1 MGARTNLRHSSN
13 MHDTEHDPQKSTKAS
28 DAGSLRRGVMLLKIL
43 ATAGA
48 RGLALTELAARADL
62 PHPTVHRVLR
72 QLSDERLV
80 ARNDELK
87 RYRLGPLAFELGM
100 AGATMYDLRD
110 LCEEVMDRLSAETG
124 DTVYLVVR
132 SGFDAVCMHRHE
144 GSFPI
149 RTLVL
154 DVGSRRPLGVGAGGL
169 ALLAALD
176 DEERSEV
183 IERIGPKLSGFHGVT
198 TSFLERAS
206 TRTRQEGVAIVQDT
220 VNLGVSAVGQAFRDG
235 MGQPLGALSVAAL
248 SHRMTRSRLLHIGTM
263 LKDGCTDIEK
273 RLRVHRRKGW
283 HYGP

>member
-1 MGARTNLRHSSN
+1 MSEDELGG
-13 MHDTEHDPQKSTKAS
+13 DKAS
-28 DAGSLRRGVMLLKIL
+28 KAADAGSLKRGVMLLKIL

-48 RGLALTELAARADL
+48 RGLALTEIAARAEL

-72 QLSDERLV
+72 QLSEERLV
-80 ARNDELK
+80 ARNEELK
-87 RYRLGPLAFELGM
+87 RYRLGPLAFELGL

-124 DTVYLVVR
+124 DTIYLVVR
-132 SGFDAVCMHRHE
+132 SGFDAVCVHRHE

-169 ALLAALD
+169 ALLAAMD
-176 DEERSEV
+176 DEERAEV
-183 IERIGPKLSGFHGVT
+183 INRIGPKLKAFRGVT

-206 TRTRQEGVAIVQDT
+206 IQARQDGFAIIQDT
-220 VNLGVSAVGQAFRDG
+220 VNLGVSAVGHVFRDG

-248 SHRMTRSRLLHIGTM
+248 SHRMGRSRLQHIGA
-263 LKDGCTDIEK
+263 LLHDCCAEVEK
-273 RLRVHRRKGW
+273 RLRIHRRNGW
-283 HYGP
+283 QFGP